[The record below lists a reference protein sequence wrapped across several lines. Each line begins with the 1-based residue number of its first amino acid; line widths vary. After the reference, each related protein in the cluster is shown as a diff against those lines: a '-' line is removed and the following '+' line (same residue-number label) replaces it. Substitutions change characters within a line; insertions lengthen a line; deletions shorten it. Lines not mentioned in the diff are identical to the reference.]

1 MSSLGLAVSTLAL
14 AGVAACES
22 GDSMAKPETGATSTP
37 PAATDTTW
45 LCRPGMA
52 DNPCLAPQ
60 DVTTV
65 RADGSTTITK
75 QATPGTS
82 SAVDCFYVYPT
93 VSKQTTMNADLT
105 VEAAETA
112 AAVGQASRFSPLCN
126 VWAPMYRQGT
136 LAALAKGLP
145 LDRDVTNT
153 AYQSLL
159 SGWRDYLAH
168 HSQGRPI
175 VFIGHSQGASML
187 MQLLSGQVDENESLR
202 RQLVSAILVG
212 GNVEVPTVAGGAGT
226 FKNIPA
232 CRSAGQTGC
241 VIAYSTYPNQPPED
255 SGFGRPG
262 KGVSKGQDEQ
272 TIRSTQVLC
281 VNPAAL
287 GGGTA
292 SADTYLPT
300 AAFPTPGTTV
310 TTPWI
315 EYPGRYTITCKSA
328 GDATWLE
335 AVAVPGDARPVLVE
349 KDPKWGFHSYD
360 MFVPMG
366 DLVGVVQSQIKA
378 HGTGK

>member
-14 AGVAACES
+14 AGVAGCES
-22 GDSMAKPETGATSTP
+22 GDSKADSEASATSALP
-37 PAATDTTW
+37 SATDTVW

-52 DNPCLAPQ
+52 DNPCLASL

-65 RADGSTTITK
+65 RADGSTTITT
-75 QATPGTS
+75 QATPTTS

-105 VEAAETA
+105 IEVDETA
-112 AAVGQASRFSPLCN
+112 AAFGQASRFSQSCN

-136 LAALAKGLP
+136 LAALAKGMP
-145 LDRDVTNT
+145 LDPDVMNT

-159 SGWRDYLAH
+159 SGWQDYLAH
-168 HSQGRPI
+168 HNQGRPLI
-175 VFIGHSQGASML
+175 FIGHSQGASML
-187 MQLLSGQVDENESLR
+187 MQLLSSQVDENEALR
-202 RQLVSAILVG
+202 RQMVSAILLG

-232 CRSAGQTGC
+232 CRYAEQTGC
-241 VIAYSTYPNQPPED
+241 VIAYSTYPGQPPED

-262 KGVSKGQDEQ
+262 KGISKGQDEQ

-287 GGGTA
+287 SGGTA
-292 SADTYLPT
+292 SADSYFPT

-315 EYPGRYTITCKSA
+315 GYPGRYTITCKSA

-335 AVAVPGDARPVLVE
+335 AAAVPGDARQSLVE

-360 MFVPMG
+360 VFLPLG
-366 DLVGVVQSQIKA
+366 DLIRAVQNQMKA
-378 HGTGK
+378 YEITK